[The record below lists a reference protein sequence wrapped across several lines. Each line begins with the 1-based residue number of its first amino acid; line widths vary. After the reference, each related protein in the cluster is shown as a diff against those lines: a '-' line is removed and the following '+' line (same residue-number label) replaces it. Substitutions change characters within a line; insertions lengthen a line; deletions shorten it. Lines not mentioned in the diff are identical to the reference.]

1 MNILGICIVA
11 VIGAILVLTLK
22 QTSPQ
27 MGLLLTLATGVMILI
42 TVFSFLPTVTDKIT
56 QLMSETGVNYQYT
69 SILIK
74 SLGICFICQF
84 ASDICKD
91 AGQTA
96 LSSKVELAGKL
107 MILISAVPLM
117 EEVLNTATSL
127 LGS

>member
-1 MNILGICIVA
+1 MA